1 MLENIRFFVCYLS
14 KLQTNI
20 NYFLK
25 QQALDD
31 KKILDNI
38 WLLFSVTGIDDQG
51 LWYLSLVL
59 LSTYMCEH
67 YMNSIL

>member
-14 KLQTNI
+14 KLQKNI

-51 LWYLSLVL
+51 LWYLLLVL

>member
-25 QQALDD
+25 QKALDD

-51 LWYLSLVL
+51 LWYLLLVL

>member
-51 LWYLSLVL
+51 LWYLLLVL